1 MAGASRKRTLQ
12 FEVVMDDTAVRQGAQ
27 RMGGSLQ
34 GLSRVAKA
42 AIGGVMVKQVADF
55 AAEMF
60 NAGIALQAR
69 ERQFAT
75 VFEGMTDE
83 LSAWA
88 DEQNEVFGLS
98 ESGMRGLIADTGD
111 LFAALKLG
119 RHESADTTK
128 EILLLANALSEWKGG
143 TVSVEDAI
151 NRIQRAML
159 GEREGLIALNV
170 KVSEADVQ
178 ARLAA
183 KGMKGL
189 TGEALMQ
196 AKALETLAII
206 QEQSTNALKAY
217 EEGGDPAIRA
227 SKELAAGWQELKDS
241 AAELALNLTPLV
253 QFAADVTDGFSAAE
267 QSMAIE
273 SVVRDMAAW
282 REEIRGTAQE
292 DTPLF
297 RAAIAKV
304 NAALQE
310 LNGSDYDQQLRS
322 MGAAA
327 TKAAGDLD
335 DAAAAVLGVVDAT
348 LEAASPALTLIGAQ
362 KDLAEANADYQ
373 AALGDTEASEEDRE
387 AAALKLVEAQG
398 KVNAAEAKFA
408 ETAPDSVQAFKDLG
422 REAGLY
428 STTLNQ
434 ILESYGLFAAAGL
447 PTPTLPFTVPPV
459 RGTPGFG
466 GETSGFN
473 PTVRIDPG
481 TVIIQIDGRKFA
493 EATVHYTAAE
503 LDEHRRGVS

>member
-42 AIGGVMVKQVADF
+42 AIGGVMVKQVLDF
-55 AAEMF
+55 TSAMF
-60 NAGIALQAR
+60 NAGIALKAR

-83 LSAWA
+83 LGAWA

-119 RHESADTTK
+119 KQEAADTTK
-128 EILLLANALSEWKGG
+128 EVLLLANALSEWKGG

-151 NRIQRAML
+151 SRIQRAML

-183 KGMKGL
+183 KGMSKL
-189 TGEALMQ
+189 TGEALTQ

-206 QEQSTNALKAY
+206 QEQSTNAVTAY
-217 EEGGDPAIRA
+217 AEGGDPAIRA
-227 SKELAAGWQELKDS
+227 SKEMATAIGELKDS
-241 AAELALNLTPLV
+241 ASELALDLVPVVTFVADTLVGLKTPFTATNEELLAFADKVKVTSDKDLPKLAIAVDRAEAAIRGLERTARDPSLGNLGRSAEEM
-253 QFAADVTDGFSAAE
+253 AADFN
-267 QSMAIE
+267 
-273 SVVRDMAAW
+273 
-282 REEIRGTAQE
+282 TA
-292 DTPLF
+292 T
-297 RAAIAKV
+297 
-304 NAALQE
+304 
-310 LNGSDYDQQLRS
+310 
-322 MGAAA
+322 
-327 TKAAGDLD
+327 
-335 DAAAAVLGVVDAT
+335 AAVRGLIDAT

-362 KDLAEANADYQ
+362 KDLTEASEAYQ

-387 AAALKLVEAQG
+387 AAALKLIEAQG

-408 ETAPDSVQAFKDLG
+408 ETAPESVEAFRDLG

-434 ILESYGLFAAAGL
+434 ILESYGLLAAAGL
-447 PTPTLPFTVPPV
+447 PTPTLPFTVP
-459 RGTPGFG
+459 TPATQSGFG

-481 TVIIQIDGRKFA
+481 TVIIQIDGKKFA

-503 LDEHRRGVS
+503 LDANRRGVN